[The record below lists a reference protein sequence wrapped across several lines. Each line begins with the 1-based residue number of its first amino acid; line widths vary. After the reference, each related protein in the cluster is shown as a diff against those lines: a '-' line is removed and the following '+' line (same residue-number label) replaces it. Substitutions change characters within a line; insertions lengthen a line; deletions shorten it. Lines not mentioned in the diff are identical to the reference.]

1 MNEFSRI
8 EELIGINNLNKI
20 NESRVLVLGVGGV
33 GSVCATTLIRCGIK
47 NIIIIDND
55 NIDITN
61 INRQVMAFSD
71 TIGMKKIDVLEKYLK
86 KINSNINVIKIDKY
100 IDQNNID
107 EVFNLDFKYA
117 IDACDS
123 INTKE
128 IFIKKCIDNN
138 KIFVSCMGT
147 ANKMD
152 PEKLKIMRIDK
163 TEYDPLSKKIRKWAR
178 DQNLDKKIYVVS
190 SSEKVIKKDKLGTM
204 SFVPNTAGILCAKY
218 IIDKIINKID

>member
-8 EELIGINNLNKI
+8 EDLIGINNLNKI

-61 INRQVMAFSD
+61 INRQFMAFSD
-71 TIGMKKIDVLEKYLK
+71 TIGIKKIDVLEKYLK
-86 KINSNINVIKIDKY
+86 KINPNINVIKIDKY

-107 EVFNLDFKYA
+107 EIFNLDFKYA

-138 KIFVSCMGT
+138 KVFISCMGT

>member
-86 KINSNINVIKIDKY
+86 KINPNINVIKIDKY

-138 KIFVSCMGT
+138 KVFISCMGT